1 MPWMSKASKLQTA
14 AMGGYGTITPIAVVC
29 HVMEGWKNT
38 MDDWA
43 RERPVVNQASYH
55 FVIGLDGKITQYVP
69 VDKAAWHTG
78 RVDNT
83 AHPSVAVPWK
93 AYRGTNPN
101 GYTLGI
107 AAEGFSDTSWNEA
120 QHQSCVEILS
130 WLVEEQGMDI
140 NEETLIG
147 HQDICPMTR
156 LHDPGPNW
164 DKEWLVAQITEER
177 VPIKM
182 TQSDVGLWVK
192 AWINGATPIAFDKEE
207 EIHQVRIPRRV

>member
-1 MPWMSKASKLQTA
+1 MPCMSKAAKLQTA

-177 VPIKM
+177 VPLKM